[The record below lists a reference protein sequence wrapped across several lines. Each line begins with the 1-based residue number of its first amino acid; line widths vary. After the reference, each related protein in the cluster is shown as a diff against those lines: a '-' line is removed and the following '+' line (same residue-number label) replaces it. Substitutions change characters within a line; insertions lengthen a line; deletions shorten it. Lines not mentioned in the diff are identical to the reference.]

1 MHIPFVLTCRPE
13 WHNCAGD
20 FALRGREAL
29 KKVDGG
35 DGGKDFHG
43 RDKKEDECIVWF

>member
-1 MHIPFVLTCRPE
+1 
-13 WHNCAGD
+13 
-20 FALRGREAL
+20 LRGREAL